1 MYRQQHCSWPGQPP
15 KPPRKVRKKDG
26 PSGPAQKG
34 QEAGASA
41 EQPSIAPPATPAA
54 STSAHPPRPAASTSA
69 HPPRPA
75 APSVE
80 TTSKGAR
87 NNTPDKSGRDADDA
101 DDDNVEIV
109 QRPTTAAGTQSFL
122 RSGLGWSETPE
133 EDTVF
138 TIAELQ
144 SSFLAELQQFRR
156 NIRICNADRDELV
169 GIIQRLR
176 RPMWME
182 VESIAASQ
190 ARSDAVLLYFDRNG
204 DEESL
209 HGEEPTER
217 EESGTSDDEPG
228 PEDSDDSEDSDSG
241 TAGEDD
247 SDSDATA

>member
-1 MYRQQHCSWPGQPP
+1 MKNRTACARCVYRQQHCSWPGQPL

-34 QEAGASA
+34 QEVGASA
-41 EQPSIAPPATPAA
+41 EQPSVAPPATPAA
-54 STSAHPPRPAASTSA
+54 STSAR
-69 HPPRPA
+69 PPRPA
-75 APSVE
+75 APPVE

-87 NNTPDKSGRDADDA
+87 NNTPGKSGRDADDA

-133 EDTVF
+133 EDTAF

-209 HGEEPTER
+209 HGEESTER

-228 PEDSDDSEDSDSG
+228 PEDSDDSEDSEGS
-241 TAGEDD
+241 EDD
-247 SDSDATA
+247 DDFDSDATA

>member
-1 MYRQQHCSWPGQPP
+1 MS
-15 KPPRKVRKKDG
+15 
-26 PSGPAQKG
+26 
-34 QEAGASA
+34 
-41 EQPSIAPPATPAA
+41 
-54 STSAHPPRPAASTSA
+54 
-69 HPPRPA
+69 
-75 APSVE
+75 
-80 TTSKGAR
+80 
-87 NNTPDKSGRDADDA
+87 DKSGRDAGDA
-101 DDDNVEIV
+101 DDDNVEVV

-133 EDTVF
+133 EDAAV

-144 SSFLAELQQFRR
+144 SSFLAELQEFRR
-156 NIRICNADRDELV
+156 NIRRCNADREEFV
-169 GIIQRLR
+169 RIIQRLR
-176 RPMWME
+176 RPMWMQ

-190 ARSDAVLLYFDRNG
+190 ARSDEVLRYFAVLPYNN
-204 DEESL
+204 DEESR